1 MTDRAA
7 PDETDS
13 KEDKRCGQAA
23 CQQEE
28 RVKKEMEVV
37 IITGLSGAGK
47 TKAADWFED
56 KGYYCIDNMPP
67 ALIKNFIELA
77 LSGAKQVTKAAFVVD
92 VRGGLFFHDLKN
104 IVTALESDANV
115 DFKILFVEASNE
127 ALIRRY
133 NETRRIHPLSTAA
146 ISPEVINEEREQL
159 AELRSHATY
168 IVDTSSLKVAEFNA
182 ELDRLFA
189 KGNAN
194 DSFILNFMSFGYKHG
209 IPLEADW
216 VLDVR
221 FIPNPYYV
229 SSLKNLTGNNKKVAQ
244 YVLKHDITKEFINR
258 LAEIIRRLIPYY
270 IKEGKY
276 SLTVALGCTGGHH
289 RSVAVANEVYR
300 IFAEEG
306 RRVTLEHRDL

>member
-1 MTDRAA
+1 M
-7 PDETDS
+7 
-13 KEDKRCGQAA
+13 
-23 CQQEE
+23 
-28 RVKKEMEVV
+28 
-37 IITGLSGAGK
+37 
-47 TKAADWFED
+47 
-56 KGYYCIDNMPP
+56 
-67 ALIKNFIELA
+67 
-77 LSGAKQVTKAAFVVD
+77 
-92 VRGGLFFHDLKN
+92 
-104 IVTALESDANV
+104 
-115 DFKILFVEASNE
+115 
-127 ALIRRY
+127 IRRY

-146 ISPEVINEEREQL
+146 ISPEVITEEREQL